1 MKTGMNGVFGKV
13 IAGVLAVIL
22 CVTGLGTGAAKA
34 EGITTSAIEAVLSKY
49 NFRSGMY
56 WTYDYSKV
64 SKNVNALDK
73 AATAGY
79 MASSRPYGSGTYQS
93 AYYTKSKTHYG
104 EYIFK
109 GTRQCWAFAD
119 FIGCQLTGKVPS
131 SQWTK
136 YSVSQIEKAGGLRP
150 GDVIRA
156 GGHSAM
162 VLRVSGSTVYTVE
175 CWGSAKSK
183 NRIAVGGSFN
193 SDAKTL
199 KDINRKYGVNA
210 VYRYGSAA
218 KAPDDKAPV
227 ISASGE
233 KYPAQGA
240 VMEKG
245 RGFGLRGVYTA
256 SSGKITQVAA
266 ALTDANGKA
275 VYSFNAGPNAA
286 KYDVNGTK
294 GTNGKTL
301 NDTIAFN
308 RLAGGKYTLTI
319 TIRAENAGKKAV
331 RTVIRTF
338 TVRASAVA
346 ISVSRAFNGPGTIKK
361 GSGFGLRGVAE
372 AKNGRI
378 TQVTAT
384 VVDPS
389 GSAVMVYIAKP
400 GTASFDVTKTR
411 GINGK
416 SLNDTMAFNKLARGT
431 YTYYVTVTAMGD
443 GGTVT
448 YDYSKTFTVR

>member
-1 MKTGMNGVFGKV
+1 MKTMMNGLFGKV
-13 IAGVLAVIL
+13 FAGLMAMIL
-22 CVTGLGTGAAKA
+22 CLTGLGIGAAKA
-34 EGITTSAIEAVLSKY
+34 EGITTSAIEAVLSRY

-64 SKNVNALDK
+64 SKSTAALDK
-73 AATAGY
+73 AATSGY
-79 MASSRPYGSGTYQS
+79 KASSKPYGTGTYQS
-93 AYYTKSKTHYG
+93 AYYKSSKTHYG

-109 GTRQCWAFAD
+109 GSRQCWAFAD
-119 FIGCQLTGKVPS
+119 FIGYQLTGKVPS

-136 YSVSQIEKAGGLRP
+136 YSVSQIEKAGGLQA

-162 VLRVSGSTVYTVE
+162 VLRVSGSTVYTAE
-175 CWGSAKSK
+175 CWGSTGSK
-183 NRIAVGGSFN
+183 NRIAVGGYFN

-218 KAPDDKAPV
+218 KARDDKAPV

-240 VMEKG
+240 VMDKG
-245 RGFGLRGVYTA
+245 RSFGLRGVYTT
-256 SSGKITQVAA
+256 SSGKITGVAA
-266 ALTDANGKA
+266 ALKDANGKA
-275 VYSFNAGPNAA
+275 VYTFSAAPNAA

-294 GTNGKTL
+294 GVSGKTL

-308 RLAGGKYTLTI
+308 KLAGGRYTLTVAV
-319 TIRAENAGKKAV
+319 RAENAGKTAL
-331 RTVIRTF
+331 RTVERTF
-338 TVRASAVA
+338 TVRASAAAV
-346 ISVSRAFNGPGTIKK
+346 SVSRAFNGPDTIKK

-372 AKNGRI
+372 AKNGKI

-384 VVDPS
+384 VVDAS

-400 GTASFDVTKTR
+400 GTASFDVTKTK
-411 GINGK
+411 GTNGK
-416 SLNDTMAFNKLARGT
+416 SLNDTMVFNKLGRGT
-431 YTYYVTVTAMGD
+431 YTYYVTVTARGES
-443 GGTVT
+443 GTVT